1 MEYRIEGDRLIL
13 VPGTDLVASRIEA
26 LRDFFDE
33 SLRRN
38 PDVGAVA
45 LDVTGIRI
53 VDSLGVNLIVGLF
66 RQATA
71 EQRAMELTGAGPE
84 FMKVANF
91 FRLPSLFP
99 IRPAR
104 NDQSRNDQSDGEE
117 EKEHAGGA

>member
-1 MEYRIEGDRLIL
+1 MEYRIEGDRLTL
-13 VPGTDLVASRIEA
+13 APGTDLVASRIEA

-38 PDVGAVA
+38 PDAGAVA
-45 LDVTGIRI
+45 LDVTGIQI

-66 RQATA
+66 RQTAT
-71 EQRAMELTGAGPE
+71 EGRTMELTGAGPE

-91 FRLPSLFP
+91 FRLPALFT
-99 IRPAR
+99 IRPAA
-104 NDQSRNDQSDGEE
+104 DGEE

>member
-1 MEYRIEGDRLIL
+1 MEYRIEGERLVL

-38 PDVGAVA
+38 PDVGSVE
-45 LDVTGIRI
+45 LDVIGIRI

-66 RQATA
+66 RQTNA
-71 EQRAMELTGAGPE
+71 EQRPMELTGAGPE

-91 FRLPSLFP
+91 FRLPALFP
-99 IRPAR
+99 IRPAA
-104 NDQSRNDQSDGEE
+104 DGADK